1 MSRQHIWVALVGLAL
16 LTLSGC
22 AGAAPTGEAAERPA
36 LPQLIQITIVP
47 EPTATSAPTAT
58 AAPTINAST
67 PTAAPA
73 TPAPTPEPMAIAPA
87 RVASFD
93 VVHGEGFP
101 VPVTLVVRGEFDD
114 DCSEVGRVTQTRT
127 AQGLAVGVYA
137 VHSLEQVCEAAVRP
151 YEFEA
156 PLDISML
163 DVGEYTVTVNGVA
176 GQLSLK
182 LGMLETHNP
191 DLLCATAAKG
201 QKQGRFESDEEA
213 YCFLYPEDY
222 TATDTGVGVLV
233 TARQRSDVPVPLIG
247 EVRIYSLGPASSS
260 ARASGQSAL
269 WPRAWTTYRPM
280 PGAKRPLPSS
290 RPRWWCLSRAM
301 SPRARCSLCTKTAPI
316 GWCLRL
322 ICRLAPAS
330 RRCSPAS
337 SLIWW
342 APALSFT
349 ARGRRHF

>member
-93 VVHGEGFP
+93 VVYGEGFP

-201 QKQGRFESDEEA
+201 QRQGRFESDEEA

-247 EVRIYSLGPASSS
+247 EVRIYSLGPATELSPREWAERTLAESMDDIPADAWSETTFAEQPAAVVVPVPGDEPTRQVFFVHEDS
-260 ARASGQSAL
+260 A
-269 WPRAWTTYRPM
+269 YRVVFAPHLP
-280 PGAKRPLPSS
+280 PGAGEQ
-290 RPRWWCLSRAM
+290 AM
-301 SPRARCSLCTKTAPI
+301 LARELFDLV
-316 GWCLRL
+316 G
-322 ICRLAPAS
+322 AS
-330 RRCSPAS
+330 FVFYR
-337 SLIWW
+337 
-342 APALSFT
+342 
-349 ARGRRHF
+349 